1 MARTSIKP
9 IQIPEGVILSVEAKV
24 LKASGSLGEMSLDVH
39 KDVDLIK
46 EDESVSF
53 KPNKSSK
60 ESLAITGTMRA
71 LATNLMHGVSK
82 GFEKKLEI
90 NGVGYRAKLEGKC
103 LELSLGFSHPVK
115 HDLPEGVSAELPSNT
130 EIILKS
136 MDKQLVGQ
144 TAAEIRDYRPPEP
157 YKGKGVKYADE
168 IIKRKESKKA

>member
-9 IQIPEGVILSVEAKV
+9 ISIPDGVTTSLDKKI
-24 LKASGSLGEMSLDVH
+24 LKASGVLGEMSMEIH

-46 EDESVSF
+46 EEMTIAF
-53 KPNKSSK
+53 QPNKSSK

-71 LATNLMHGVSK
+71 LATNLMHGVST
-82 GFEKKLEI
+82 GFQKKLEI
-90 NGVGYRAKLEGKC
+90 NGVGYRAKLEGNYI
-103 LELSLGFSHPVK
+103 ELSLGFSHPVK
-115 HDLPEGVSAELPSNT
+115 HALPEGVSAELPTNT

-157 YKGKGVKYADE
+157 YKGKGVKYSDE
-168 IIKRKESKKA
+168 TIKRKESKKA

>member
-115 HDLPEGVSAELPSNT
+115 HDIPEGVSAELPSNT

-168 IIKRKESKKA
+168 TIKRKESKKA

>member
-9 IQIPEGVILSVEAKV
+9 IQIPEGVFLSVEAKV

-157 YKGKGVKYADE
+157 YKGKGLKYADE
-168 IIKRKESKKA
+168 TIKRKESKKA

>member
-71 LATNLMHGVSK
+71 LATNLMQGVSK

-168 IIKRKESKKA
+168 TIKRKESKKA